1 MSIYTNRIEIGTC
14 IFAVSAGVCTCNEPF
29 RGPDCSI
36 DSTKPPSIVKTE
48 LTCNG
53 FCQNV
58 IITGDG
64 FFKSNA
70 MQSEFTDIEVSDEV
84 VTYLYTMRIILCI
97 SVYTPLGKYIPENS
111 NIKLFLIR

>member
-14 IFAVSAGVCTCNEPF
+14 IFPVSEGVCTCNEPF

-36 DSTKPPSIVKTE
+36 DSTKPPSIVKNE

-53 FCQNV
+53 FCQKV

-64 FFKSNA
+64 FFKSDD
-70 MQSEFTDIEVSDEV
+70 MQCEFTDIEVSGAV
-84 VTYLYTMRIILCI
+84 VTC
-97 SVYTPLGKYIPENS
+97 
-111 NIKLFLIR
+111 